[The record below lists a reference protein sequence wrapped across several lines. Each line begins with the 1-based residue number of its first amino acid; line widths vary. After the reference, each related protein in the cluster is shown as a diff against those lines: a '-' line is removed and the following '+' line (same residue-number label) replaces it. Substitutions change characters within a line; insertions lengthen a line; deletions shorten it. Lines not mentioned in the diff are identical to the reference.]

1 MKNIINHWISISAV
15 VFLFLAIGC
24 SQENEGDKSDK
35 IDKSE
40 LAAKIESLRD
50 SLSTP
55 MEDAV
60 AKRVSLDL
68 MRSCLEFVDAFPA
81 DDRDADYLFTA
92 SRAAAGLNQFEKSL
106 SILNRIKKGFNG
118 YTKMP
123 EVYFLYAFIL
133 DENLDQKEK
142 AKAAYM
148 ELINTFPDDPL
159 SVQSATLLDQLYMS
173 DEELIENWKM
183 KEAAQ

>member
-1 MKNIINHWISISAV
+1 MKNIKNHFIAISITA
-15 VFLFLAIGC
+15 FLFLAIGC
-24 SQENEGDKSDK
+24 SQEKDSNTSKKTDP
-35 IDKSE
+35 SE
-40 LAAKIESLRD
+40 LAEKIESLRD

-118 YTKMP
+118 YNKMP

-133 DENLDQKEK
+133 DENLDKKEK

-159 SVQSATLLDQLYMS
+159 SVQSAILLDQLYMS

-183 KEAAQ
+183 KEANQ